1 MQIKCNLTQGEKLT
15 VMDAL
20 IDPDTLEIVPRTR
33 KCTVIREYPKFILAD
48 FGVYLRFTETSG
60 HHSVL
65 ERPFS
70 ETKQPPIFTRNDG
83 TLNVY

>member
-48 FGVYLRFTETSG
+48 FGVYRESINKA
-60 HHSVL
+60 SVL
-65 ERPFS
+65 CRDVRIWKGWKE
-70 ETKQPPIFTRNDG
+70 E
-83 TLNVY
+83 